1 MKEGIIIK
9 YINIILLFIP
19 MAFLFHLYETTQY
32 PKGAFLIP
40 ITVLFVIFAGFYSR
54 NINLKVIIWG
64 NIFSILLSL
73 VLGTRFIT
81 PPNDSW
87 FNPLGMTF
95 TILCTGIL
103 IFIGILIVRF
113 VSIGLMKKR
122 RMNKIEFE

>member
-40 ITVLFVIFAGFYSR
+40 IAALFVIFAGFYSR

-73 VLGTRFIT
+73 VSGTRFIT
-81 PPNDSW
+81 PPNDSS
-87 FNPLGMTF
+87 FNPLGMSF